1 MRELARLLGERGSDF
16 RMPVAEARRGNA
28 CAEVEVAFAV
38 RIKNVA
44 SLAVGEGDGEACV
57 RWDDVG
63 VDAGFDFF

>member
-1 MRELARLLGERGSDF
+1 MVGECGRDF

-28 CAEVEVAFAV
+28 RAEVEIAFAV

-44 SLAVGEGDGEACV
+44 ALAVGEGDGETGI